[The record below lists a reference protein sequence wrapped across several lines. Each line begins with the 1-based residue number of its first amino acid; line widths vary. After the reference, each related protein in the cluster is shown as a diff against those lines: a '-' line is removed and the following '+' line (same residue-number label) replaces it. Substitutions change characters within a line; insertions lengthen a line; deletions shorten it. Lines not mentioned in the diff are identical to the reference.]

1 MKKNSLWK
9 RNETI
14 LRVLEIQDGR
24 MLVIDCT
31 RCTMPVWKDG
41 GELQGYEPCTEEM
54 LREQTGIV
62 LCKMEEL
69 DADRKKTA
77 YERFTWIAGI
87 LPFLA
92 EDGKRSRMIA
102 ALAAQHQVSRQTIR
116 SYLCQYLA
124 YQDPCVL
131 APCQKKKGRPLT
143 PDEKNMRWA
152 LNRFYYTKN
161 QNSLSTAYTQMLKER
176 YCDAAG
182 KLLPEYPSI
191 HQFRYFYR
199 KHKDL
204 RGQYISRDGKSAYQ
218 RNHRPLLGDGVQAF
232 APAVGVGMLDAT
244 VCDIYLVNEAGGLV
258 GRPILT
264 ACVDAYSSLCCGY
277 MLSWEG
283 GTYSL
288 RGLMLNVLADKQ
300 EHCRKHGIEI
310 ERNAWDCGQLPATL
324 VTDMGS
330 EYVSETFGQIADLGV
345 TLVHLPA
352 YRPELKGPVE
362 KFFDLVQESYKPYL
376 KGRGVIEPDFQER
389 GAHDYRKDACLTME
403 DFEKVI
409 LRCILYYNTRRVLE
423 NFPYTE
429 KILAAGIRP
438 HASDV
443 WNYGKTQP
451 GASLIPVTREN
462 LILTL
467 FPRVTGRFTK
477 YGLKVN
483 RMRYKNEHFA
493 DRFLRG
499 GTVTVAYNP
508 EDVSMVWLIE
518 DGRYIPFDLIE
529 GRYAGKSLEE
539 VQGMQEAKKQL
550 VRVAAEE
557 TIQAKI
563 DLADHIGAIASAAA
577 RGGKTKI
584 RDIRENRRK
593 EQNRTHRDYWKGGKQ
608 DA

>member
-9 RNETI
+9 RDETI

-24 MLVIDCT
+24 MLVIDCI

-283 GTYSL
+283 GMYSL

-352 YRPELKGPVE
+352 YRPELKGAVE

-539 VQGMQEAKKQL
+539 VQGMQEAK
-550 VRVAAEE
+550 
-557 TIQAKI
+557 
-563 DLADHIGAIASAAA
+563 
-577 RGGKTKI
+577 
-584 RDIRENRRK
+584 
-593 EQNRTHRDYWKGGKQ
+593 
-608 DA
+608 

>member
-1 MKKNSLWK
+1 
-9 RNETI
+9 
-14 LRVLEIQDGR
+14 
-24 MLVIDCT
+24 
-31 RCTMPVWKDG
+31 
-41 GELQGYEPCTEEM
+41 
-54 LREQTGIV
+54 
-62 LCKMEEL
+62 
-69 DADRKKTA
+69 
-77 YERFTWIAGI
+77 
-87 LPFLA
+87 
-92 EDGKRSRMIA
+92 
-102 ALAAQHQVSRQTIR
+102 
-116 SYLCQYLA
+116 
-124 YQDPCVL
+124 
-131 APCQKKKGRPLT
+131 
-143 PDEKNMRWA
+143 
-152 LNRFYYTKN
+152 
-161 QNSLSTAYTQMLKER
+161 MLKER

-204 RGQYISRDGKSAYQ
+204 RGQYISKDGKSAYQ
-218 RNHRPLLGDGVQAF
+218 RKPPPPAGDGVQAF

-264 ACVDAYSSLCCGY
+264 ACVDAYSDLCCGY

-429 KILAAGIRP
+429 EILAAGVRP

-451 GASLIPVTREN
+451 GASLIPVTRES

-467 FPRVTGRFTK
+467 FPRVTGRFSK

-518 DGRYIPFDLIE
+518 DGRYLPFDLIE

-539 VQGMQEAKKQL
+539 VQGMQEAKKRL
-550 VRVAAEE
+550 VRAAAEE

-563 DLADHIGAIASAAA
+563 DLADHIGHDPFLAEEGHEAGRGAA
-577 RGGKTKI
+577 
-584 RDIRENRRK
+584 E
-593 EQNRTHRDYWKGGKQ
+593 
-608 DA
+608 

>member
-9 RNETI
+9 RDGTI

-24 MLVIDCT
+24 MLVIDCI

-62 LCKMEEL
+62 LCEMEEL

-362 KFFDLVQESYKPYL
+362 KFFDLIQESYKPYL

-477 YGLKVN
+477 YGLKMN

-550 VRVAAEE
+550 VRAAAEE

-563 DLADHIGAIASAAA
+563 DLADHIGHDPFLAEEGDEAGRGAA
-577 RGGKTKI
+577 
-584 RDIRENRRK
+584 E
-593 EQNRTHRDYWKGGKQ
+593 
-608 DA
+608 